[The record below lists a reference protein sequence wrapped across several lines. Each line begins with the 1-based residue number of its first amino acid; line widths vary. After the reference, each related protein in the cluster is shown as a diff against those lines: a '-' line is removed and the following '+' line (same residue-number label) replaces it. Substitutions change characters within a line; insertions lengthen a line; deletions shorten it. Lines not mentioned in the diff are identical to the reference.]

1 VLKTEDA
8 LVRASL
14 RERGEEV
21 VEEGV
26 EIWSTGGGKYSP
38 AAAGACSVSDMAA
51 NGVVPRVVGLGG

>member
-38 AAAGACSVSDMAA
+38 AAGACSVSDMAA
-51 NGVVPRVVGLGG
+51 NGVVPKVVGLGG

>member
-1 VLKTEDA
+1 MLKTEDV

-21 VEEGV
+21 VEGV

-38 AAAGACSVSDMAA
+38 AAGACSVSDMAA
-51 NGVVPRVVGLGG
+51 NGVVPKVVGLGG